1 MNTVQEAVKVL
12 LSSLCMEMRETIEFS
27 ERQSFFFLPKRKI
40 LGKNEITE
48 LELK

>member
-27 ERQSFFFLPKRKI
+27 ERQSFFFFFFYQKEKYE
-40 LGKNEITE
+40 GKM
-48 LELK
+48 K

>member
-27 ERQSFFFLPKRKI
+27 ERQSFFFFYQKEKYE
-40 LGKNEITE
+40 GKM
-48 LELK
+48 K